1 MNEKEK
7 EKYILKFMYMVLTDK
22 RNQNRY
28 SGTAMGNMEKNKMVR
43 LSDCINYLE
52 EKYEKLSEKGE

>member
-7 EKYILKFMYMVLTDK
+7 EIYILKFMYMVLTDK

-28 SGTAMGNMEKNKMVR
+28 CSTIVGRMEENKTIR
-43 LSDCINYLE
+43 LADCTNYLE
-52 EKYEKLSEKGE
+52 EKYKEISEKE